1 MSDVSKAGLGLTNAV
16 KLSVSRTRRTKPS
29 PAHRHE
35 TAQQSLTSPCD
46 RQDGRRKHSLVL
58 YHSPPYPR
66 RRRTGSLPG
75 PFTLF
80 FFMLCMQKRKSRNL
94 APQVLTASKLS
105 IVPSERH
112 ALKDINIGT
121 YYFVLQRT
129 PSCPPS
135 PSSPLH
141 SDFWDFSAPIVVFI
155 NDTRMD
161 SASFSK
167 QLLNSTET
175 DLFS

>member
-1 MSDVSKAGLGLTNAV
+1 MKE
-16 KLSVSRTRRTKPS
+16 LSNR
-29 PAHRHE
+29 
-35 TAQQSLTSPCD
+35 SLPLVIGKMGEGNTVM
-46 RQDGRRKHSLVL
+46 VL
-58 YHSPPYPR
+58 YHSPPYP
-66 RRRTGSLPG
+66 RRTGSLPG

-94 APQVLTASKLS
+94 APQVLIASKLS

-129 PSCPPS
+129 SSCPPS
-135 PSSPLH
+135 PSSPLT
-141 SDFWDFSAPIVVFI
+141 DFWDICAPIVVFI

-161 SASFSK
+161 SDSFSK
-167 QLLNSTET
+167 QLFSGTET